1 MVSRV
6 HSCTRGIVKMACR
19 TGSTSHFYSYNSSP
33 WDISLLLSLFR
44 FFLTHGLTR
53 CHSFP
58 LDSFVHFYEHLEAYC
73 IWHMGMIIA
82 LIDDPGKTE
91 I

>member
-1 MVSRV
+1 MVEQAS
-6 HSCTRGIVKMACR
+6 RGISR
-19 TGSTSHFYSYNSSP
+19 TQLHSRDCENDVSDGVDFSP
-33 WDISLLLSLFR
+33 LLSLFR

-73 IWHMGMIIA
+73 IWYMGMIIA
-82 LIDDPGKTE
+82 LIDDPGKAE